1 MAKAAGAAGNRDG
14 DPTMGRAGGCRQ
26 RARARARHRRGVRDA
41 RLGAVRGAAERA
53 RRRDDRSR
61 ARGPAG
67 AGAPRSHRQRADRP
81 RDPRPDP
88 RGRRARR
95 DERRPRRVEATLEA
109 STWAAESV
117 SALLPR
123 TSDLD
128 AVAALR
134 AHSTS
139 STLAATT
146 RGTPSLSGGDR
157 VIAPITFYYCD
168 RATPD
173 SPIGD
178 GGTFCGHM
186 RDGDIV
192 YSGAAACD
200 YAYLGQRFR
209 IVGDPTGRSYSCA
222 DTGSAVHGLHRDIW
236 FQTSD
241 EGVVWQLFIG
251 RRAGI
256 EILPDTASR

>member
-1 MAKAAGAAGNRDG
+1 MASQLLILIAAGIGLAIGVAVTWLLTKGRIAAAIEQ
-14 DPTMGRAGGCRQ
+14 GRAELAVDLATATE
-26 RARARARHRRGVRDA
+26 RARASVDA
-41 RLGAVRGAAERA
+41 TL
-53 RRRDDRSR
+53 D
-61 ARGPAG
+61 
-67 AGAPRSHRQRADRP
+67 APR
-81 RDPRPDP
+81 
-88 RGRRARR
+88 
-95 DERRPRRVEATLEA
+95 
-109 STWAAESV
+109 WAAESV

-128 AVAALR
+128 AVGALR
-134 AHSTS
+134 ARGTST
-139 STLAATT
+139 TLAVTT
-146 RGTPSLSGGDR
+146 LGTPALADGDR

-186 RDGDIV
+186 RNGDIV

-200 YAYLGQRFR
+200 FAYLGQRFR
-209 IVGDPTGRSYSCA
+209 IVGDPTGRSYTCA

-251 RRAGI
+251 RRAEI
-256 EILPDTASR
+256 EILPDATSN

>member
-1 MAKAAGAAGNRDG
+1 MAIRRWAAQAALISALSLALAVGVG
-14 DPTMGRAGGCRQ
+14 LAALSAAPFAEPPSALATAAIAPPPAGPPPLA
-26 RARARARHRRGVRDA
+26 ARARV
-41 RLGAVRGAAERA
+41 
-53 RRRDDRSR
+53 
-61 ARGPAG
+61 
-67 AGAPRSHRQRADRP
+67 
-81 RDPRPDP
+81 
-88 RGRRARR
+88 
-95 DERRPRRVEATLEA
+95 A
-109 STWAAESV
+109 STEIARAILDQIHAGTGRAATGADHGSVHSTLVAPAWAAESV
-117 SALLPR
+117 SALIPR
-123 TSDLD
+123 TSNLD

-134 AHSTS
+134 SRGTSTS
-139 STLAATT
+139 AAVSTNGAPPLAA
-146 RGTPSLSGGDR
+146 GDR
-157 VIAPITFYYCD
+157 MIAPITFYYCD

-173 SPIGD
+173 SPVGD

-209 IVGDPTGRSYSCA
+209 IVDDPTGRSYTCA

-251 RRAGI
+251 RRAEI
-256 EILPDTASR
+256 VILPDDDSR

>member
-1 MAKAAGAAGNRDG
+1 MAIRRWAAQAAAVSALSLVLAVGVALATFAAAPLAEP
-14 DPTMGRAGGCRQ
+14 PTAFAAAAIAPAPEGPPALAL
-26 RARARARHRRGVRDA
+26 RARLASATVARTILDQIHAG
-41 RLGAVRGAAERA
+41 AERA
-53 RRRDDRSR
+53 ATGADRASVD
-61 ARGPAG
+61 ATLD
-67 AGAPRSHRQRADRP
+67 APR
-81 RDPRPDP
+81 
-88 RGRRARR
+88 
-95 DERRPRRVEATLEA
+95 
-109 STWAAESV
+109 WAAESV

-128 AVAALR
+128 AVGALR
-134 AHSTS
+134 ARGTST
-139 STLAATT
+139 TLAVTT
-146 RGTPSLSGGDR
+146 LGTPALADGDR

-200 YAYLGQRFR
+200 FAYLGQRFR
-209 IVGDPTGRSYSCA
+209 IVGDPTGRSYTCA

-251 RRAGI
+251 RRAEI
-256 EILPDTASR
+256 EILPDATSN

>member
-1 MAKAAGAAGNRDG
+1 MAIRRWAAQAALISALALALAVGVGLAALSAAPFAEPPSVLATSAIAPPPPGPPPLAMRARVASTEIAHAIIAQLHAG
-14 DPTMGRAGGCRQ
+14 TGRA
-26 RARARARHRRGVRDA
+26 AT
-41 RLGAVRGAAERA
+41 
-53 RRRDDRSR
+53 
-61 ARGPAG
+61 
-67 AGAPRSHRQRADRP
+67 RADHDKVRTILDTP
-81 RDPRPDP
+81 
-88 RGRRARR
+88 A
-95 DERRPRRVEATLEA
+95 
-109 STWAAESV
+109 WAAESV

-123 TSDLD
+123 TSHLD

-134 AHSTS
+134 LRGTSTS
-139 STLAATT
+139 LAVTTSGTPRLAA
-146 RGTPSLSGGDR
+146 GDR
-157 VIAPITFYYCD
+157 MIAPITFYYCD
-168 RATPD
+168 RATED

-209 IVGDPTGRSYSCA
+209 IVDDPTGRSYTCA

-251 RRAGI
+251 RRAEI
-256 EILPDTASR
+256 IILPDDDSR

>member
-1 MAKAAGAAGNRDG
+1 MAIRRWAAQAAAISTLALTLAVGVAFATLAAAPLAEPPGAFAAAAIAPEPAPEGPPPLALLARHAGADV
-14 DPTMGRAGGCRQ
+14 
-26 RARARARHRRGVRDA
+26 ARAV
-41 RLGAVRGAAERA
+41 LGQLSAGAERA
-53 RRRDDRSR
+53 ATSADHDGVRSTL
-61 ARGPAG
+61 
-67 AGAPRSHRQRADRP
+67 
-81 RDPRPDP
+81 
-88 RGRRARR
+88 
-95 DERRPRRVEATLEA
+95 AT
-109 STWAAESV
+109 SGWAAESV

-128 AVAALR
+128 AVATLR
-134 AHSTS
+134 ARGTS
-139 STLAATT
+139 ATLAVTT
-146 RGTPSLSGGDR
+146 SGTPSLGRGDR

-209 IVGDPTGRSYSCA
+209 IVGDPTGRAYTCA

-236 FQTSD
+236 FRTSD

-251 RRAGI
+251 RRAEI
-256 EILPDTASR
+256 EILPGADAP